1 MNFLRLSFRMLRR
14 DWRAGELN
22 VLVFALIIAVSGM
35 TTVSFF
41 SDRVQLALS
50 QKSNQ
55 LLGADLLVISD
66 YPLSD
71 HYADKA
77 TQLGLSISTVTKFHS
92 MISNGDDNQ
101 LSDIKVVTDGY
112 PLRGKLHLAANMKQQ
127 HPLIETRVTDLIPV
141 PGTAWIDEKLMVQ
154 LALKQGDIID
164 VGAIQLTVTELVMRE
179 PDSSVGFMAMH
190 PRVLINEADLP
201 STGLVQQGSR
211 IKYHLML
218 AGEVGTV
225 EAFRKWAEPQLEH
238 GQQIEGIRDARPE
251 IKSALE
257 RAEKFLSLAALAS
270 VVLAAAA
277 IALAVRRFI
286 QRHLDSCAVMRSMG
300 ASQSDLLS
308 LYLYYFIVL
317 GLAASAL
324 GCLFG
329 FFAQEFL
336 AYWLSGLVE
345 AALPWP
351 SWMPAIHG
359 LLIGMVLLLGFALP
373 PLLNLRSV
381 PALRVLR
388 RDMGAP
394 NAHSLSAYVLG
405 TFVLSLLFLWKANDL
420 RLGLYIIAGFIAA
433 IVVFGLIGF
442 LLVKLLSGM
451 RHQTGNAWRYGL
463 ASIKRR
469 SISSL
474 VQTIALGLGI
484 MALLV
489 LSVIRD
495 DLIQEWKASL
505 PADAPNQFIINIQT
519 DQLQPLEDF
528 FNGYNLGQP
537 ALFPMV
543 RGRLTQ
549 INNETIS
556 AEAYSNPRAE
566 RLVRR
571 EFNISWIDELP
582 HDNQIVEGDWWKEGD
597 TNRAVISIEE
607 GIAETL
613 GIQLGDELTY
623 EVAGSSF
630 TAAVTSLRKVD
641 WETFQVNFFVV
652 MPPGFLENFPASY
665 VTSFYIPP
673 SQNHVMHELVRT
685 FPNVLVVDVAVV
697 VEQVQTMI
705 SQVSRAIEFVFL
717 FTLLAGFAVLY
728 AAIAST
734 QHERIY
740 EAAIFRSL
748 GAKRKQLIRTWAAEF
763 VILGGL
769 AGIFAAAGASVL
781 SFVIGHHVLHLD
793 YIFNP
798 WIWVSGLL
806 TGVIGVTV
814 VGLIGTRSTLSTPPL
829 LTLRKAG

>member
-1 MNFLRLSFRMLRR
+1 MLRR

-22 VLVFALIIAVSGM
+22 VLVFALVIAVSGM

-66 YPLSD
+66 YPL
-71 HYADKA
+71 ADQFINKA
-77 TQLGLSISTVTKFHS
+77 TQLDLKTSSVTKFHS

-112 PLRGKLHLAANMKQQ
+112 PLRGQLHLAANMNQP
-127 HPLIETRVTDLIPV
+127 HSLTETRVADSIPV
-141 PGTAWIDEKLMVQ
+141 PGTAWVDKKLMVQ
-154 LALKQGDIID
+154 LTLKQGDIID
-164 VGAIQLTVTELVMRE
+164 VGAAQLTVTELVMRE
-179 PDSSVGFMAMH
+179 PDSSVAFMAMH
-190 PRVLINEADLP
+190 PRILINETDLP

-218 AGEVGTV
+218 AGDAGII
-225 EAFRKWAEPQLEH
+225 EAFRAWAEPLLES

-257 RAEKFLSLAALAS
+257 RAEKFLSIAALAS

-286 QRHLDSCAVMRSMG
+286 QRHLDGCAVMRSMG
-300 ASQSDLLS
+300 ASQSNILN
-308 LYLYYFIVL
+308 LYLYYFI
-317 GLAASAL
+317 AL
-324 GCLFG
+324 GVIASTFG
-329 FFAQEFL
+329 CIVGFGAQEFL

-345 AALPWP
+345 TALPWP

-388 RDMGAP
+388 RDMGAS
-394 NAHSLSAYVLG
+394 NAQSLSAYALG
-405 TFVLSLLFLWKANDL
+405 IFVLSLLFLWKANDL

-433 IVVFGLIGF
+433 IIVFGLLGYI
-442 LLVKLLSGM
+442 LVRLLSGM
-451 RHQTGNAWRYGL
+451 RRQTGSAWRYGL

-469 SISSL
+469 SMSSL

-495 DLIQEWKASL
+495 DLIDEWKASL

-528 FNGYNLGQP
+528 FNEHDIEQP
-537 ALFPMV
+537 ELFPMV
-543 RGRLTQ
+543 RGRLIQ
-549 INNETIS
+549 INDEIIS
-556 AEAYSNPRAE
+556 AESFSDPRAE
-566 RLVRR
+566 RLARR
-571 EFNISWIDELP
+571 EFNMSWADELSR
-582 HDNQIVEGDWWKEGD
+582 DNQIVEGDWWNEDD
-597 TNRAVISIEE
+597 TNKAVISMEE
-607 GIAETL
+607 GIAKTL
-613 GIQLGDELTY
+613 GIHLGDELTY
-623 EVAGSSF
+623 EVAGSRF
-630 TAAVTSLRKVD
+630 TVTVTSLRKVD

-652 MPPGFLENFPASY
+652 APSGLLENYPVSY
-665 VTSFYIPP
+665 ITSFHIPP
-673 SQNHVMHELVRT
+673 ARDHVMHELVRA
-685 FPNVLVVDVAVV
+685 FPNFLVVDLAVV

-705 SQVSRAIEFVFL
+705 SQVSKAIEFVFL

-748 GAKRKQLIRTWAAEF
+748 GAKRKQLTGTWAAEF
-763 VILGGL
+763 AILGGL
-769 AGIFAAAGASVL
+769 AGIFAATGASAL
-781 SFVIGHHVLHLD
+781 SFVIGHYALHLD

-798 WIWVSGLL
+798 WIWLTGFL
-806 TGVIGVTV
+806 TGVVGVTV

>member
-1 MNFLRLSFRMLRR
+1 MNFFRLSFRMLRR
-14 DWRAGELN
+14 DWFAGELN

-41 SDRVQLALS
+41 SDRVQTALS

-66 YPLSD
+66 HPIPEPFQDEAIQRSLS
-71 HYADKA
+71 
-77 TQLGLSISTVTKFHS
+77 TSSVTKFHS
-92 MISNGDDNQ
+92 MISNGDDN
-101 LSDIKVVTDGY
+101 LLVDIKVVTDGY
-112 PLRGKLHLAANMKQQ
+112 PLRGKMHLATNMNQ
-127 HPLIETRVTDLIPV
+127 PYSTLTARIAESIPE
-141 PGTAWIDEKLMVQ
+141 PGTAWVDEKLMIS
-154 LALKQGDIID
+154 LALNKGDVID
-164 VGAIQLTVTELVMRE
+164 VGAIQLTVAELVLRE
-179 PDSSVGFMAMH
+179 PDSSVSFMAMH
-190 PRVLINEADLP
+190 PRVHINGFDLP
-201 STGLVQQGSR
+201 ATGLVQEGSR

-218 AGEVGTV
+218 AGEHRAV
-225 EAFRKWAEPQLEH
+225 ESYREWVEPQLEH

-277 IALAVRRFI
+277 ISLAVRRFI
-286 QRHLDSCAVMRSMG
+286 QRHLDGCAVMRSMG
-300 ASQSDLLS
+300 ASQSNLFN
-308 LYLYYFIVL
+308 LYLYYFIAL
-317 GLAASAL
+317 GLIASVA
-324 GCLFG
+324 GCLLG
-329 FFAQEFL
+329 FVAQEFL

-345 AALPWP
+345 TALPWP
-351 SWMPAIHG
+351 SWLPAIHG

-388 RDMGAP
+388 RDMGTP
-394 NAHSLSAYVLG
+394 NAQSLSAYVLG
-405 TFVLSLLFLWKANDL
+405 IVVLSLLFLWKANDL
-420 RLGLYIIAGFIAA
+420 KLGLYVIAGFIAA
-433 IVVFGLIGF
+433 IAVFGLFGY
-442 LLVKLLSGM
+442 LLVKILSGM
-451 RHQTGNAWRYGL
+451 RRQTGSAWRYGL

-495 DLIQEWKASL
+495 DLIQEWQASL
-505 PADAPNQFIINIQT
+505 PDDAPNQFIVNIQT

-528 FNGYNLGQP
+528 FNEHQVEQP

-549 INNETIS
+549 INDVVIS
-556 AEAYSNPRAE
+556 ADTFSNPRAE
-566 RLVRR
+566 RLARR
-571 EFNISWIDELP
+571 EFNMSWADELP
-582 HDNQIVEGDWWKEGD
+582 RDNQVVAGDWWGENDADK
-597 TNRAVISIEE
+597 AVISMEE
-607 GIAETL
+607 GIAKTL
-613 GIQLGDELTY
+613 GIELGDELTY
-623 EVAGSSF
+623 EVAGSHF
-630 TAAVTSLRKVD
+630 TATVTSLRNVD

-652 MPPGFLENFPASY
+652 TPPGLIENFPASY
-665 VTSFYIPP
+665 ITSFHIPP
-673 SQNHVMHELVRT
+673 EKNHVMHELVRT
-685 FPNVLVVDVAVV
+685 FPNFLIVDVGVV

-705 SQVSRAIEFVFL
+705 SQVSKAIEFVFL

-734 QHERIY
+734 QDERIY
-740 EAAIFRSL
+740 EAAIFRTL

-781 SFVIGHHVLHLD
+781 SFVIGHYALHLD
-793 YIFNP
+793 YLFNP
-798 WIWVSGLL
+798 WIWLAGFL
-806 TGVIGVTV
+806 TGAIGVTI

-829 LTLRKAG
+829 LTLRKVG

>member
-14 DWRAGELN
+14 DWSAGELN

-41 SDRVQLALS
+41 SDRVQIALS

-55 LLGADLLVISD
+55 LLGADLLIISD
-66 YPLSD
+66 HPILESFQDEAIQRSLST
-71 HYADKA
+71 A
-77 TQLGLSISTVTKFHS
+77 SVTKFHS
-92 MISNGDDNQ
+92 MISNGDDN
-101 LSDIKVVTDGY
+101 LLVDIKVVTEGY
-112 PLRGKLHLAANMKQQ
+112 PLRGKLHLATDMNQLYSA
-127 HPLIETRVTDLIPV
+127 LETRITDSIPV
-141 PGTAWIDEKLMVQ
+141 PGTAWIDEKLMVR
-154 LALKQGDIID
+154 LALNKGDIID
-164 VGAIQLTVTELVMRE
+164 VGAIQLIVAELVMRE
-179 PDSSVGFMAMH
+179 PDSSVGFLAMH
-190 PRVLINEADLP
+190 PRVHINEMDLP
-201 STGLVQQGSR
+201 ATELVQEGSR

-218 AGEVGTV
+218 AGEHGAV
-225 EAFRKWAEPQLEH
+225 ESYREWVEPQLEQ
-238 GQQIEGIRDARPE
+238 GQKIEGIRDARPE

-286 QRHLDSCAVMRSMG
+286 SRHLDGCAVMRSMG
-300 ASQSDLLS
+300 ASQSNLLN
-308 LYLYYFIVL
+308 LYLYYFIALGFIASIAGCLL
-317 GLAASAL
+317 GLV
-324 GCLFG
+324 
-329 FFAQEFL
+329 AQEFL

-345 AALPWP
+345 TALPWP
-351 SWMPAIHG
+351 SWLPAIHG
-359 LLIGMVLLLGFALP
+359 MLIGMVLLLGFALP

-394 NAHSLSAYVLG
+394 NAQSLSAYVLG
-405 TFVLSLLFLWKANDL
+405 IVVLSLLFLWKANDL
-420 RLGLYIIAGFIAA
+420 RLGLYVIGGFTAA
-433 IVVFGLIGF
+433 IAVFGLLGY
-442 LLVKLLSGM
+442 LLVKILSGM
-451 RHQTGNAWRYGL
+451 RHKTGSSWRYGL

-474 VQTIALGLGI
+474 VQTIALGIGI

-489 LSVIRD
+489 LSVIQD

-528 FNGYNLGQP
+528 FNEHEVKQP

-549 INNETIS
+549 INDDVIS
-556 AEAYSNPRAE
+556 AETFSNPRAE
-566 RLVRR
+566 RLARR
-571 EFNISWIDELP
+571 EFNMSWADELP
-582 HDNQIVEGDWWKEGD
+582 RDNQIVAGNWWGENDADK
-597 TNRAVISIEE
+597 AVISLEE
-607 GIAETL
+607 GIAKTL
-613 GIQLGDELTY
+613 GIELGDELTY
-623 EVAGSSF
+623 EVAGSHF
-630 TAAVTSLRKVD
+630 TATVTSLRNVD

-652 MPPGFLENFPASY
+652 TPPGLIEHFPASY
-665 VTSFYIPP
+665 ITSFHMPP
-673 SQNHVMHELVRT
+673 AKNHVMHELVRT
-685 FPNVLVVDVAVV
+685 FPNFLVIDVAVV

-705 SQVSRAIEFVFL
+705 SQVSKAIEFVFL

-734 QHERIY
+734 QDERIY

-748 GAKRKQLIRTWAAEF
+748 GANRKQLTRTWAAEF

-781 SFVIGHHVLHLD
+781 SFVIGHYALHLD
-793 YIFNP
+793 YLFNP
-798 WIWVSGLL
+798 WIWLAGFL
-806 TGVIGVTV
+806 TGAIGVTV